1 MTTYNAHISDLHF
14 AKEKVYKDLKE
25 NKNRRLSAL
34 FRIIR
39 KTDSVGGIG
48 DWPIMSMI
56 LQVVS
61 RFKKLKRI
69 EIRNLCRQSEEYQE
83 MARGNKIR
91 FTDSLIESV
100 NY

>member
-1 MTTYNAHISDLHF
+1 MTTYNAHVSDLHF

-25 NKNRRLSAL
+25 NKHRRLSAL

-56 LQVVS
+56 VQVVS
-61 RFKKLKRI
+61 RFKDITRM
-69 EIRNLCRQSEEYQE
+69 EIRGLCRQSSEYNSL
-83 MARGNKIR
+83 ARGMKKR
-91 FTDSLIESV
+91 YTDSLIESI